1 MTTFTPRLGLP
12 FLEAAQAQKH
22 VTHNAA
28 LERLDVITQ
37 MTVQA
42 MDGVTPP
49 TSPVEGQIWA
59 LGDSPTG
66 AWAGQAGNLAAWSG
80 GGWLFVT
87 PRAGWRV
94 WDLAGSTLHVRTG
107 AGAWT
112 ALAGDLA
119 PAPAPQLDNL
129 PRLGLNATA
138 DVNNRLTVSANA
150 TLLSHAGA
158 GHQVKV
164 NKAATANTGSL
175 LFQTGFS
182 GRAEM
187 GLTGNDDF
195 SVKVSADGSDW
206 KQGLR
211 VEGATGLTLARGLM
225 SQRVVLAD
233 DTAVT
238 IQPPSNGGFVLVLVV
253 DEMVTLATHAAIFV
267 YDTGPTP
274 VLMTVFAASN
284 FANGMTTPL
293 TGTTGVDTRST
304 MSAQDGQLMLENRSG
319 TARTYSLTFLGGV

>member
-42 MDGVTPP
+42 MAGVTPP
-49 TSPVEGQIWA
+49 VSPVEGQIWA

-80 GGWLFVT
+80 GGWLFVV

-94 WDLAGSTLHVRTG
+94 WDLAGSTLHVRT
-107 AGAWT
+107 ATGAWT
-112 ALAGDLA
+112 ALAGNEA
-119 PAPAPQLDNL
+119 PVPEPQLDNL

-195 SVKVSADGSDW
+195 SVKVSPDGNAW
-206 KQGLR
+206 KRGLS
-211 VEGATGLTLARGLM
+211 VEAATGLTLARGLM

-233 DTAVT
+233 DTAVA

-253 DEMVTLATHAAIFV
+253 DEVVTLATHAAIFV

-274 VLMTVFAASN
+274 VLMTVFTATN
-284 FANGMTTPL
+284 FANGTTTPL

-319 TARTYSLTFLGGV
+319 TTRTYSLTFLGGV